1 MNIDEYN
8 IIIKDILSNDKVLE
22 LDNHIHHKTTRLTH
36 SKRVSYYSYL
46 VCKKLN
52 LDYVS
57 TARGGLLHDF
67 FLNSYS
73 DEKSYKLLRNHPLIA
88 YKNASKYFKLNN
100 KEKNIIES
108 HMFPINIK
116 YIPKYKE
123 SYIVSIVDKIVGVYE
138 NIIGYTNEIKI
149 LTSNKI
155 VYILILLMLNY

>member
-57 TARGGLLHDF
+57 VARGGLLHDF
-67 FLNSYS
+67 FLNNYH
-73 DEKSYKLLRNHPLIA
+73 DESSYKLLRNHPLIA
-88 YKNASKYFKLNN
+88 YNNASKYFNLNN

-116 YIPKYKE
+116 HIPKYKE
-123 SYIVSIVDKIVGVYE
+123 SYIVSIVDKVVGVYE
-138 NIIGYTNEIKI
+138 KIIGYTNEIKI

-155 VYILILLMLNY
+155 VYILILLMLNF

>member
-1 MNIDEYN
+1 MNKEEYN

-57 TARGGLLHDF
+57 TARGGL

-73 DEKSYKLLRNHPLIA
+73 DEKSYKLLKNHPLIA

-138 NIIGYTNEIKI
+138 KIVGYTNEIKI